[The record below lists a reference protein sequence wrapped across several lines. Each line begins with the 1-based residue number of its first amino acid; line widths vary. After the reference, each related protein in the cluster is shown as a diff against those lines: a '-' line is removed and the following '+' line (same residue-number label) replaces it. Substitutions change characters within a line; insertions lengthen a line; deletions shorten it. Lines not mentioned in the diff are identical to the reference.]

1 MRVML
6 KVRTDTEKTNGVIR
20 NGTMTK
26 PIQEA
31 VEQITPEAAHF
42 TSEKGRRTA
51 SMFFDVEDSSQ
62 MPVISEPFLT
72 HLGAEV
78 SCAPVMN
85 LEDVRKGLAQ
95 LER

>member
-6 KVRTDTEKTNGVIR
+6 KVCMDTEKANDVIR

-26 PIQEA
+26 LIQEA
-31 VEQITPEAAHF
+31 VEQIKPEAAYF

-51 SMFFDVEDSSQ
+51 FLFFDMQDSSQ
-62 MPVISEPFLT
+62 LPVITEPFFMR
-72 HLGAEV
+72 LGAEV

-95 LER
+95 LDR